1 VEKYSSDG
9 QATDDIMA
17 HVHFTL
23 STLGYKHTLSE
34 YIIVIGFL
42 LQQWLH
48 QHASML
54 RYAYVVYL
62 LFAFWT
68 LPFV

>member
-1 VEKYSSDG
+1 VEKYSRDG

-23 STLGYKHTLSE
+23 GTLGYKHTLSE
-34 YIIVIGFL
+34 YVILIGLL

-48 QHASML
+48 EHASML
-54 RYAYVVYL
+54 CYAYVVCL
-62 LFAFWT
+62 VFAFWI